1 MKLLMSTYA
10 CLPNRGS
17 DHGVGWN
24 WVTEAHRLG
33 HEIWAL
39 VSPAHRDSIATACR
53 ANPDLA
59 GINWIFPEVRGWPLN
74 QGTEPRW
81 ERTYNLLW
89 QGVALRHALR
99 LHHRVRFDVVHHVTW
114 GGIRAPTF
122 LGALKIPL
130 IIGPIGGGETSPA
143 SLRDEL
149 GFRGKLLEQIR
160 DISGATI
167 TVNPIIRP
175 GLNDAALVFAYT
187 KDTRNLFTGTL
198 RDKTVVF
205 TPLSI
210 PELPVIGERRS
221 WDGPPS
227 FLCACRLLYWKGVHI
242 AISAFAEIV
251 RKFPAAH
258 FTIVG
263 DGPERPRLEA
273 DARRHNLQHQVT
285 FIPQIPQ
292 RELFALYQNHDFLL
306 FPSLH
311 DSGGFVVLEA
321 LSYGMPVICLDLG
334 GPRDMV
340 TPDSGIIVE
349 TGGRNTPQV
358 AEDMA
363 DKICHLLQSP
373 QRIAELSAGAVSRAR
388 EFLLRERVN
397 EFYDI
402 ARRFVVPV
410 SQVDVER
417 TSRSTLGPIKT

>member
-39 VSPAHRDSIATACR
+39 VSPAHRDLIATACR

-175 GLNDAALVFAYT
+175 GLNSAALVFAYT

-210 PELPVIGERRS
+210 PELPVIRERRS
-221 WDGPPS
+221 WDGPPR

-340 TPDSGIIVE
+340 TADSGIIVE

>member
-1 MKLLMSTYA
+1 MKILMSAYA
-10 CLPNRGS
+10 CAPNRGS

-39 VSPAHRDSIATACR
+39 VSPVNRDSIVNACR

-59 GINWIFPEVRGWPLN
+59 GIRWIFPELRGWPLN
-74 QGTEPRW
+74 QGIEPRW

-89 QGVALRHALR
+89 QWVALRHALR
-99 LHHRVRFDVVHHVTW
+99 LHHEVGFDVVHHLTW

-122 LGALKIPL
+122 LGALKTPL

-149 GFRGKLLEQIR
+149 GFRAKLLEQVR
-160 DISGATI
+160 DLSSETI
-167 TVNPIIRP
+167 AVNPLIRP
-175 GLNDAALVFAYT
+175 GLNSAAVVFAYT
-187 KDTRNLFTGTL
+187 KDTRNLFTGSL

-210 PELPVIGERRS
+210 PELPTIRVPRT
-221 WDGPPS
+221 WDGPPR

-242 AISAFAEIV
+242 AIRAFAEIV
-251 RKFPAAH
+251 RQFPTAH

-263 DGPERPRLEA
+263 DGPERPRLET
-273 DARRHNLQHQVT
+273 DARRYDLSKHIT
-285 FIPQIPQ
+285 FVPRMPQT
-292 RELFALYQNHDFLL
+292 ELFALYENHDLLL

-321 LSYGMPVICLDLG
+321 LSYGMPVVCLDLG
-334 GPRDMV
+334 GPRDVV
-340 TPDSGIIVE
+340 TPGSGIVIK
-349 TGGRNTPQV
+349 TGGCNTAQV
-358 AEDMA
+358 AKEMA
-363 DKICHLLQSP
+363 EKICRLLESPP
-373 QRIAELSAGAVSRAR
+373 QRLAELSAGAVSRAR
-388 EFLLRERVN
+388 EFLLPGRVS

-402 ARRFVVPV
+402 AARFVVPV
-410 SQVDVER
+410 SPLDAKR
-417 TSRSTLGPIKT
+417 TANLVC

>member
-1 MKLLMSTYA
+1 MKFLMSAYA
-10 CLPNRGS
+10 CAPNRGS

-39 VSPAHRDSIATACR
+39 VAPVHRDSIVEACH

-59 GINWIFPEVRGWPLN
+59 GIRWIFPEVRGWPLN
-74 QGTEPRW
+74 QGIEPRW

-89 QGVALRHALR
+89 QWVALRHALR
-99 LHHRVRFDVVHHVTW
+99 LHHQVRFDLVHHVTW

-122 LGALKIPL
+122 LGALKTPL

-149 GFRGKLLEQIR
+149 GFRGKLLEEIR
-160 DISGATI
+160 DLSTATI
-167 TVNPIIRP
+167 TVNPLIRP
-175 GLNDAALVFAYT
+175 GLNCAAVIFAYT
-187 KDTRNLFTGTL
+187 KDTRSLFTGAL
-198 RDKTVVF
+198 GDKTVVF

-210 PELPVIGERRS
+210 PKLPAVRVPRI
-221 WDGPPS
+221 WDGQPR
-227 FLCACRLLYWKGVHI
+227 FLCACRLLHWKGVHI
-242 AISAFAEIV
+242 AIRAFAEIV
-251 RKFPAAH
+251 GKFPTAH

-273 DARRHNLQHQVT
+273 DARWQDLHDHIT

-292 RELFALYQNHDFLL
+292 RELFALYENHDFFL

-321 LSYGMPVICLDLG
+321 LSYGMPVVCLDLG

-340 TPDSGIIVE
+340 TPDSGIVVK
-349 TGGRNTPQV
+349 TGGRNTVQV
-358 AEDMA
+358 AKDMA
-363 DKICHLLQSP
+363 DKICRLLESP
-373 QRIAELSAGAVSRAR
+373 QRVAELSAGAVSRAQ
-388 EFLLRERVN
+388 EFLLRGRVN

-402 ARRFVVPV
+402 AARFMVPAPL
-410 SQVDVER
+410 DAER
-417 TSRSTLGPIKT
+417 TANLVS